1 MVSFP
6 PCSYHASILQSLRIA
21 LYPPNSLPVSQANN
35 QPEKNTP
42 RSIFDDDLPDLAP
55 ISHPTDQPKPSSR
68 SEQALRDA
76 LGEPEDLF
84 EDPAEKPAPTKPATS
99 IPQPPKTTT
108 PPAPNREY
116 SISCKVCKTLLSVRE
131 KQIGSQIRC
140 PDCHSMLVVPPP
152 LPKKTA
158 ANLNIEQLDNAVQL
172 APVEGHNPRIV
183 SGASVNTKEILSKA
197 SKELQKER
205 EEIETLSGAFDSK
218 EWVWRTLGFLSD
230 FRVAITLGILSL
242 AFAAAFYFQSWIPW
256 NAESSLM
263 QLLYRFH
270 KEILLVATL
279 PIQMPLFILAS
290 ALIPKAANREKKVE
304 PWPFFSHFITYLG
317 PALVGLVSFLLVS
330 LVGNLLASGLAAVKV
345 PLLLRDAVAETVQ
358 FACLPILY
366 LSMLESKSYT
376 KPFSMSIFQSIS
388 AKSDA
393 WGAMYMQT
401 GIIWAIYFVFWQLGI
416 LRGATA
422 SAIAGLVFPWFLGF
436 VANQYGVLAGRIS
449 DVTELGYEGVFTD
462 NE

>member
-1 MVSFP
+1 M
-6 PCSYHASILQSLRIA
+6 
-21 LYPPNSLPVSQANN
+21 SQANN

-68 SEQALRDA
+68 SDQALRDA

-84 EDPAEKPAPTKPATS
+84 EDPAEKPAP
-99 IPQPPKTTT
+99 
-108 PPAPNREY
+108 
-116 SISCKVCKTLLSVRE
+116 
-131 KQIGSQIRC
+131 
-140 PDCHSMLVVPPP
+140 
-152 LPKKTA
+152 KKTA
-158 ANLNIEQLDNAVQL
+158 TPIPQAPNLNIEQLDNAVQL

-205 EEIETLSGAFDSK
+205 EEIETVSGAFDSK

-230 FRVAITLGILSL
+230 LRVAITLGILSL
-242 AFAAAFYFQSWIPW
+242 AFGAAFYFQSWIPW
-256 NAESSLM
+256 NADSSLM

-270 KEILLVATL
+270 KEILLAATA
-279 PIQMPLFILAS
+279 PIQIPLFILAS

>member
-1 MVSFP
+1 
-6 PCSYHASILQSLRIA
+6 
-21 LYPPNSLPVSQANN
+21 
-35 QPEKNTP
+35 
-42 RSIFDDDLPDLAP
+42 
-55 ISHPTDQPKPSSR
+55 
-68 SEQALRDA
+68 
-76 LGEPEDLF
+76 
-84 EDPAEKPAPTKPATS
+84 
-99 IPQPPKTTT
+99 
-108 PPAPNREY
+108 
-116 SISCKVCKTLLSVRE
+116 
-131 KQIGSQIRC
+131 
-140 PDCHSMLVVPPP
+140 
-152 LPKKTA
+152 
-158 ANLNIEQLDNAVQL
+158 
-172 APVEGHNPRIV
+172 
-183 SGASVNTKEILSKA
+183 
-197 SKELQKER
+197 
-205 EEIETLSGAFDSK
+205 
-218 EWVWRTLGFLSD
+218 
-230 FRVAITLGILSL
+230 
-242 AFAAAFYFQSWIPW
+242 
-256 NAESSLM
+256 M

-270 KEILLVATL
+270 KEILLAATA
-279 PIQMPLFILAS
+279 PIQIPLFILAS
-290 ALIPKAANREKKVE
+290 ALIPKAANREKKIE
-304 PWPFFSHFITYLG
+304 PWPFFSHVQHYLG
-317 PALVGLVSFLLVS
+317 PALVGLASFLLVS

-416 LRGATA
+416 LRGESA